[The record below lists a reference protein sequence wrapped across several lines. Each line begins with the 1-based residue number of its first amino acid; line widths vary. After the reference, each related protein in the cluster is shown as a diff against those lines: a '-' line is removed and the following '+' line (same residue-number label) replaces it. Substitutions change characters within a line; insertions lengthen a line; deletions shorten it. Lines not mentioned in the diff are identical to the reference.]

1 MKTKYTLELN
11 GTVTDGKYTQSFSE
25 KNVTYIEFEFK
36 FGNKKIEI
44 GKKSL
49 EKQITTLLQQ
59 LKTSMN
65 QCERSLSLAETR
77 EKKLEKIKECID
89 KSGVSFSSTGNKI
102 KEILE
107 GKE

>member
-1 MKTKYTLELN
+1 MKTKYTLKLN

-25 KNVTYIEFEFK
+25 KNVTFIEFK